1 MKLVNVLLSNIVI
14 FYPYFTHSAQFGFS
28 MGSNSDLV
36 AGERL
41 STNLNIFRT
50 ILRLMNFSYIF
61 LYFNMAMVISSNK
74 YGYHPSVCLSH
85 VVAQV
90 C

>member
-1 MKLVNVLLSNIVI
+1 
-14 FYPYFTHSAQFGFS
+14 

-41 STNLNIFRT
+41 LTNLNIYRT

-74 YGYHPSVCLSH
+74 YGYLPSVCLSH
-85 VVAQV
+85 VDAQV
-90 C
+90 CKKSDLALHLTVAIFSAC